1 MAPFTDTY
9 GIEVETPSCVFVGCG
24 SGPSVMERH
33 AMNGPP
39 SSIHRLIP
47 GSSLRDTV
55 ESSLSA
61 AIVSGELA
69 PGTLV
74 SVPTL
79 AAQFGVS
86 ATPVRE
92 AMLDLEKRGFVQP
105 VRNKGCLVTNVSEQD
120 LPDIVQVRRW
130 LEGPAMRIAAEKL
143 EGRSVEKY
151 RRARA
156 TSDAAARSDFYEYLT
171 IDAHFH
177 LALLQLTGNGRLV
190 ALVAELRRQTRLVG
204 LATLS
209 HTVELEVSANEHHE
223 WLDLLAGGG
232 ERRPKSSYTRTS
244 AT

>member
-1 MAPFTDTY
+1 MCIRGSPSQCRSPRGPTTAGGQRSPAPQRGGAVAPFTDTY

-143 EGRSVEKY
+143 EGRSVGKY

-156 TSDAAARSDFYEYLT
+156 RPATRPRAPIFTSTLRSM
-171 IDAHFH
+171 
-177 LALLQLTGNGRLV
+177 
-190 ALVAELRRQTRLVG
+190 
-204 LATLS
+204 
-209 HTVELEVSANEHHE
+209 
-223 WLDLLAGGG
+223 
-232 ERRPKSSYTRTS
+232 RTS
-244 AT
+244 TWRFSN